1 MVLKITLPQSRLV
14 CRGRIY
20 AAHCWYAKKAG
31 SHICDPYNLSGN
43 LPARQFRF
51 RDRRGGPVCPPVSV
65 MPARLPRRGFG
76 RTRRWQTYM
85 SDPTKPHP
93 LLQLGLTSERAGRF
107 ANRPYAILG
116 RLRLPLRGLERKA
129 EHAGRVFVQHRLYL
143 AWFDAVFQ
151 HELNEHA
158 QALPGGRVVQL
169 AEIGG

>member
-1 MVLKITLPQSRLV
+1 MVITRGGRAGRVKHNSLRTPQPPLSGGLFQPP
-14 CRGRIY
+14 
-20 AAHCWYAKKAG
+20 K
-31 SHICDPYNLSGN
+31 CDPYKMGGNLS
-43 LPARQFRF
+43 ARQFRF

-76 RTRRWQTYM
+76 RTRWWQTYM

-93 LLQLGLTSERAGRF
+93 LLRLGLTSERAGRF

-116 RLRLPLRGLERKA
+116 RFRLPLRGLERKA

-143 AWFDAVFQ
+143 AGFDAVFQ

-158 QALPGGRVVQL
+158 QTLPGGRVVQL
-169 AEIGG
+169 PEIRR